1 MKLRSSEIL
10 KNEFLFFNDQKQLGN
25 KLKKE
30 TDKDEY
36 HKSKLDY
43 FPFVSGEML
52 EQHRKGLTGQMRAD
66 LQNYLIAKSQGTVG
80 QYSSNRTQG
89 RYGSG
94 TKSMSTT
101 HTVIAPTLD
110 GQIDIR
116 SDRLT
121 KNTPVH
127 AAQVKALH
135 DSCYVEPERNPR
147 VI

>member
-1 MKLRSSEIL
+1 
-10 KNEFLFFNDQKQLGN
+10 
-25 KLKKE
+25 
-30 TDKDEY
+30 
-36 HKSKLDY
+36 
-43 FPFVSGEML
+43 
-52 EQHRKGLTGQMRAD
+52 
-66 LQNYLIAKSQGTVG
+66 
-80 QYSSNRTQG
+80 
-89 RYGSG
+89 
-94 TKSMSTT
+94 MSTT

-147 VI
+147 VIQDHDPVKKTAWQNALARHEQSVAQKKGFN

>member
-1 MKLRSSEIL
+1 
-10 KNEFLFFNDQKQLGN
+10 
-25 KLKKE
+25 
-30 TDKDEY
+30 
-36 HKSKLDY
+36 
-43 FPFVSGEML
+43 
-52 EQHRKGLTGQMRAD
+52 
-66 LQNYLIAKSQGTVG
+66 
-80 QYSSNRTQG
+80 
-89 RYGSG
+89 
-94 TKSMSTT
+94 MSTT

-147 VI
+147 VIQDHDPVKKTAWQNALARHELTVAQKKGFNEVIMAKHYEKI